1 MAKDIRIIGYTSPD
15 YVKLVLDVVEE
26 SYDILSNTSLLR
38 WTLKLMNHSAWA
50 YNYSADAKAEV
61 EIDGD
66 RVHSDYH
73 AFNTRNGA
81 VLLASGTK
89 TVTHD
94 DNGSRTIVV
103 WARMLDISTFGDIG
117 WFKGEFKLTDIPR
130 SSRISSVEGN
140 TLGSPVT
147 VNLER
152 YSNSYTH
159 QVWWKAFGGDWVDLG
174 NMNGT
179 SVTFTPDLNLANKI
193 PNSTSGEL
201 AVTVRTFNGNNKI
214 GNDYEGKYT
223 LNIPANG
230 KPTINDLVLSETNPK
245 LADVS
250 TNNTFVQ
257 ILSVAKINFNVTPY
271 LGSTIKSY
279 YAEVVGYKNT
289 ISTDGAKLNF
299 FSANGKYTIRGHV
312 TDSRGVRSEI
322 FEKVINVVP
331 YFLPTVTI
339 QTLRSGS
346 RNDTIT
352 VVRNIQIA
360 PVIIDGVRKNSL
372 SMIFKTKKTLDS
384 DNTWTKN
391 AGGELTNVG
400 VENLTNSSVNLTG
413 TFSPEFAWDVQAIV
427 RDRFSDSI
435 QPDGVRYNSTAPSE
449 AVILNYTPEGVGV
462 MKIREKGALDIGGDI
477 YSNGKLV
484 PTVQLAKPDG
494 RTLAITGDANKLIV
508 GGLYATNN
516 VTNLPQNAQRNG
528 YLWIINHHN
537 LTNYL
542 VQYYTPHDKDE
553 LWIRRM
559 YNGTW
564 NSWQKFAIDPRETK
578 VATKWVNI
586 SLWNGW
592 HANEGEEVQV
602 SKHGNLVTM
611 RGTARDGK
619 SVAWG
624 AQIGYLPDGFRPER
638 MTYIQAINDSYGN
651 ASIVFKP
658 DGVIEVRRNVDNW
671 LGFDGIVFT
680 V

>member
-1 MAKDIRIIGYTSPD
+1 MVQVVGYTSPN

-38 WTLKLMNHSAWA
+38 WTLKLMNASAWA
-50 YNYSADAKAEV
+50 FNYDADAKAEV
-61 EIDGD
+61 EIDGET
-66 RVHSDYH
+66 VHSGYH
-73 AFNTRNGA
+73 AFDTRNGA

-94 DNGSRTIVV
+94 DNGSKTIVV
-103 WARMLDISTFGDIG
+103 WARMLDISTLGDIG
-117 WFKGEFKLTDIPR
+117 WKKGELKLTDIPR
-130 SSRISSVEGN
+130 SSRIKSVEGN
-140 TLGSPVT
+140 TLGSTIT
-147 VNLER
+147 VNLEK
-152 YSNSYTH
+152 YSNSYHH
-159 QVWWKAFGGDWVDLG
+159 QVWWKAFGGDWIDLG
-174 NMNGT
+174 TTNGT
-179 SVTFTPDLNLANKI
+179 TVTFTPDLNLAEKI

-201 AVTVRTFNGNNKI
+201 AISVRTYYGSKHI
-214 GNDYEGKYT
+214 GDVEGKYT
-223 LNIPANG
+223 LSIPANG
-230 KPTINDLVLSETNPK
+230 KPTINDLILTETNPK

-257 ILSVAKINFNVTPY
+257 ILSVAKVNFGVTPY

-279 YAEVVGYKNT
+279 YAEVVGYNNT

-312 TDSRGVRSEI
+312 TDSRGIRSDI
-322 FEKVINVVP
+322 FEKVITVVP
-331 YFLPTVTI
+331 YFLPTVTV
-339 QTLRSGS
+339 QALRSGS

-352 VVRNIQIA
+352 LVRNIRIA

-372 SMIFKTKKTLDS
+372 SMIFRTKKTLES
-384 DNTWTKN
+384 DNNWTKN

-413 TFSPEFAWDVQAIV
+413 NFSPEFAWDIQAVV

-435 QPDGVRYNSTAPSE
+435 QPDGVRYNTTAPSE
-449 AVILNYTPEGVGV
+449 AVILNYTPEGIGV
-462 MKIREKGALDIGGDI
+462 MKIREKGALDVGGDI

-508 GGLYATNN
+508 GGMYATNN
-516 VTNLPQNAQRNG
+516 VTNLPQGAQRNG

-559 YNGTW
+559 YNSTW
-564 NSWQKFAIDPRETK
+564 NNWRKFAVDPGETK
-578 VATKWVNI
+578 VETKWVNI
-586 SLWNGW
+586 SIWNGW
-592 HANEGEEVQV
+592 KSNSGEEVQV

-611 RGTARDGK
+611 RGIARNGPA
-619 SVAWG
+619 SWG
-624 AQIGYLPDGFRPER
+624 AQVGYLPAGFRPSRDMYLNALNEK
-638 MTYIQAINDSYGN
+638 YGRT
-651 ASIVFKP
+651 VLFFKT
-658 DGVIEVRRNVDNW
+658 DGVIEVRDNATGPW
-671 LGFDGIVFT
+671 MGFDGIIFPV
-680 V
+680 

>member
-1 MAKDIRIIGYTSPD
+1 MVQVVGYASPN

-38 WTLKLMNHSAWA
+38 WTLQLMNASAWA
-50 YNYSADAKAEV
+50 FNYDADAKAEV
-61 EIDGD
+61 EIDGET
-66 RVHSDYH
+66 VHSGYH
-73 AFNTRNGA
+73 AFDTRNGA

-94 DNGSRTIVV
+94 DDGSKTIVV

-117 WFKGEFKLTDIPR
+117 WKKGELKLTDIPR
-130 SSRISSVEGN
+130 SSRIKSVEGN
-140 TLGSPVT
+140 TLGSTIT

-152 YSNSYTH
+152 YSNSYHH
-159 QVWWKAFGGDWVDLG
+159 QVWWKAFGGDWIDLG
-174 NMNGT
+174 TTNGT
-179 SVTFTPDLNLANKI
+179 TVTFTPDLNLAEKI

-201 AVTVRTFNGNNKI
+201 AISVRTYYGSKRI
-214 GNDYEGKYT
+214 GDVEGKYT
-223 LNIPANG
+223 LSIPANG
-230 KPTINDLVLSETNPK
+230 KPTINDLILTETNPK

-257 ILSVAKINFNVTPY
+257 TLSVAKVSFGVTPY

-279 YAEVVGYKNT
+279 YAEVVGYNNT

-299 FSANGKYTIRGHV
+299 FSTNGKYTIRGHV
-312 TDSRGVRSEI
+312 TDSRGIRSEI
-322 FEKVINVVP
+322 FEKVITVVP
-331 YFLPTVTI
+331 YFLPTVTV
-339 QTLRSGS
+339 QALRSGS

-352 VVRNIQIA
+352 VVRNIRIA

-372 SMIFKTKKTLDS
+372 SMIFRTKKTLES

-391 AGGELTNVG
+391 TGGELTNVG

-413 TFSPEFAWDVQAIV
+413 TFSPEFAWDIQAVV
-427 RDRFSDSI
+427 RDRFSDNI
-435 QPDGVRYNSTAPSE
+435 QPDGVRYNTTAPSE
-449 AVILNYTPEGVGV
+449 AVILNYTPEGIGV
-462 MKIREKGALDIGGDI
+462 MKIREKGALDVGGDI

-508 GGLYATNN
+508 GGMYATNN
-516 VTNLPQNAQRNG
+516 VTNLPQGAQRNG

-564 NSWQKFAIDPRETK
+564 NAWQKFAVDPGETK

-592 HANEGEEVQV
+592 HTNEGEEVQV

-611 RGTARDGK
+611 RGISKGGPV
-619 SVAWG
+619 SWG
-624 AQIGYLPDGFRPER
+624 AQLGCLPAGFRPSR
-638 MTYIQAINDSYGN
+638 NTYITVINDDYTRGTLL
-651 ASIVFKP
+651 AKP
-658 DGVIEVRRNVDNW
+658 DGVIEARNNLTSSW
-671 LGFDGIVFT
+671 ITFDTITFST
-680 V
+680 

>member
-1 MAKDIRIIGYTSPD
+1 MVQVVGYTSPN

-26 SYDILSNTSLLR
+26 SYDILSNTSILR
-38 WTLKLMNHSAWA
+38 WTLKLMNASAWA
-50 YNYSADAKAEV
+50 FNYDADAKAEV
-61 EIDGD
+61 EIDGET
-66 RVHSDYH
+66 VHSGYH
-73 AFNTRNGA
+73 AFDTRNGA

-94 DNGSRTIVV
+94 DNGSKTIVV
-103 WARMLDISTFGDIG
+103 WARMLDVSSLGDIG
-117 WFKGEFKLTDIPR
+117 WKKGELKLTDIPR
-130 SSRISSVEGN
+130 SSRIKSVEGN
-140 TLGSPVT
+140 TLGSTIT

-174 NMNGT
+174 NVNGT

-201 AVTVRTFNGNNKI
+201 AISVRTFNGNNKI

-223 LNIPANG
+223 LSIPANG
-230 KPTINDLVLSETNPK
+230 KPVINDLILSETNPK

-257 ILSVAKINFNVTPY
+257 ILSVAKVNFGVTPY

-279 YAEVVGYKNT
+279 YAEVVGYNNT

-299 FSANGKYTIRGHV
+299 FSTNGKYTIRGHV
-312 TDSRGVRSEI
+312 TDSRGIRSDT
-322 FEKVINVVP
+322 FEKVITVVP

-339 QTLRSGS
+339 QALRSGS

-352 VVRNIQIA
+352 LVRNIRIA

-372 SMIFKTKKTLDS
+372 SMIFRTKKTLES

-391 AGGELTNVG
+391 TGGELTNVG

-413 TFSPEFAWDVQAIV
+413 TFSPEFAWDIQAVV

-435 QPDGVRYNSTAPSE
+435 QPDGVRYNTTAPSE
-449 AVILNYTPEGVGV
+449 AVILNYTPEGIGV
-462 MKIREKGALDIGGDI
+462 MKIREKGALDVGGDI

-484 PTVQLAKPDG
+484 STVQLAKPDG

-508 GGLYATNN
+508 GGMYATNN
-516 VTNLPQNAQRNG
+516 VTNLPQGAQRNG

-564 NSWQKFAIDPRETK
+564 NAWQKFAIDPGETK
-578 VATKWVNI
+578 VTTKWVNI

-611 RGTARDGK
+611 RGIARDGK

-624 AQIGYLPDGFRPER
+624 SQIGYLPVGFRPER
-638 MTYIQAINDSYGN
+638 ITYIQAINDSYGN

-658 DGVIEVRRNVDNW
+658 DGVIEVRKNVDNW

>member
-1 MAKDIRIIGYTSPD
+1 MVQVVGYTSPD

-38 WTLKLMNHSAWA
+38 WTLKLMNASAWA
-50 YNYSADAKAEV
+50 FNYDADSKAEV
-61 EIDGD
+61 EIDGET
-66 RVHSDYH
+66 VHSGYH
-73 AFNTRNGA
+73 AFDTRNGA

-94 DNGSRTIVV
+94 DNGSKTIVV
-103 WARMLDISTFGDIG
+103 WARMLDVSLFGDIG
-117 WFKGEFKLTDIPR
+117 WKKGELKLTDIPR
-130 SSRISSVEGN
+130 SSRIESVEGN
-140 TLGSPVT
+140 TLGSTVT

-159 QVWWKAFGGDWVDLG
+159 QVWWKAFGGDWIDLG
-174 NMNGT
+174 NVNGT
-179 SVTFTPDLNLANKI
+179 TVTFTPDLNLANKI

-201 AVTVRTFNGNNKI
+201 AIFVRTFNGNNKI

-223 LNIPANG
+223 LSIPANG
-230 KPTINDLVLSETNPK
+230 KPIINDLILSETNPK

-257 ILSVAKINFNVTPY
+257 ILSVAKVNFRVTPY

-279 YAEVVGYKNT
+279 YAEVVGYNNT

-299 FSANGKYTIRGHV
+299 FSTNGKYTIRGHV
-312 TDSRGVRSEI
+312 TDSRGIRSDT
-322 FEKVINVVP
+322 FEKVVTVVP

-339 QTLRSGS
+339 QALRSGS

-352 VVRNIQIA
+352 LVRNIRIA

-372 SMIFKTKKTLDS
+372 SMIFRTKKTLES

-391 AGGELTNVG
+391 TGGELTNVG

-413 TFSPEFAWDVQAIV
+413 TFSPEFAWDIQAVV
-427 RDRFSDSI
+427 RDRFSDNI
-435 QPDGVRYNSTAPSE
+435 QPDGVRYNTTAPSE

-462 MKIREKGALDIGGDI
+462 MKIREKGALDVGGDI

-508 GGLYATNN
+508 GGMYATNN
-516 VTNLPQNAQRNG
+516 VINLPQGAQRNG
-528 YLWIINHHN
+528 
-537 LTNYL
+537 YL

-553 LWIRRM
+553 IWIRRM
-559 YNGTW
+559 YNSTW
-564 NSWQKFAIDPRETK
+564 NAWRKFAIDPGETK
-578 VATKWVNI
+578 VETKWVNI
-586 SLWNGW
+586 SIWNGW
-592 HANEGEEVQV
+592 VSNSGEEVQV

-611 RGTARDGK
+611 RGIARNGPA
-619 SVAWG
+619 SWG
-624 AQIGYLPDGFRPER
+624 AQVGYLPAGFRPSR
-638 MTYIQAINDSYGN
+638 NMYINALNEKYGRT
-651 ASIVFKP
+651 VLFFKT
-658 DGVIEVRRNVDNW
+658 DGVIEVRDNATGPW
-671 LGFDGIVFT
+671 MGFDGIIFPV
-680 V
+680 

>member
-1 MAKDIRIIGYTSPD
+1 MVQVVGYTSPD

-38 WTLKLMNHSAWA
+38 WTLKLMNASAWA

-61 EIDGD
+61 EIDGET
-66 RVHSDYH
+66 VHSGYH
-73 AFNTRNGA
+73 AFDTRNGA

-94 DNGSRTIVV
+94 DNGSKTIVV
-103 WARMLDISTFGDIG
+103 WARMLDISTLGDIG
-117 WFKGEFKLTDIPR
+117 WKKGELKLTDIPR
-130 SSRISSVEGN
+130 SSRIKSVEGN
-140 TLGSPVT
+140 TLGSTIT

-159 QVWWKAFGGDWVDLG
+159 QVWWKAFGGDWIDLG
-174 NMNGT
+174 TTNGT
-179 SVTFTPDLNLANKI
+179 TVTFTPDLNLAEKI

-201 AVTVRTFNGNNKI
+201 AIYVRTYYGSKHI
-214 GNDYEGKYT
+214 GDVEGKYT
-223 LNIPANG
+223 LSIPANG
-230 KPTINDLVLSETNPK
+230 KPTINDLILTETNPK

-257 ILSVAKINFNVTPY
+257 ILSVAKVNFGVTPY

-279 YAEVVGYKNT
+279 YAEVVGYNNT

-312 TDSRGVRSEI
+312 TDSRGIRSDT
-322 FEKVINVVP
+322 FEKVITVVP
-331 YFLPTVTI
+331 YFLPTVTV
-339 QTLRSGS
+339 QALRSGS

-352 VVRNIQIA
+352 LVRNIRIA

-372 SMIFKTKKTLDS
+372 SMIFRTKKTLES
-384 DNTWTKN
+384 DNNWTKN

-413 TFSPEFAWDVQAIV
+413 NFSPEFAWDIQAVV

-435 QPDGVRYNSTAPSE
+435 QPDGVRYNTTAPSE
-449 AVILNYTPEGVGV
+449 AVILNYTPEGIGV
-462 MKIREKGALDIGGDI
+462 MKIREKGALDVGGDI

-516 VTNLPQNAQRNG
+516 VTNLPQGAQRNG

-559 YNGTW
+559 YYGTW
-564 NSWQKFAIDPRETK
+564 NAWRKFAIDPGETK
-578 VATKWVNI
+578 VETKWVNI

-592 HANEGEEVQV
+592 KSDSGEEVQV

-611 RGTARDGK
+611 RGISKGGPV
-619 SVAWG
+619 SWG
-624 AQIGYLPDGFRPER
+624 AQFGHLPAGFRPSR
-638 MTYIQAINDSYGN
+638 NTYITVINDDYTRGTLL
-651 ASIVFKP
+651 AKP
-658 DGVIEVRRNVDNW
+658 DGVIEARDNLTSSW
-671 LGFDGIVFT
+671 ITFDTITFST
-680 V
+680 

>member
-1 MAKDIRIIGYTSPD
+1 MVQVVGYTSPN

-38 WTLKLMNHSAWA
+38 WTLKLMNASAWA
-50 YNYSADAKAEV
+50 FNYDADAKAEV
-61 EIDGD
+61 EIDGET
-66 RVHSDYH
+66 VHSGYH
-73 AFNTRNGA
+73 AFDTRNGA

-94 DNGSRTIVV
+94 DNGSKTIVV
-103 WARMLDISTFGDIG
+103 WARMLDVSSLGDIG
-117 WFKGEFKLTDIPR
+117 WKRGELKLTDIPR
-130 SSRISSVEGN
+130 SSRIKSVEGN
-140 TLGSPVT
+140 TLGSTIT

-152 YSNSYTH
+152 YSNSYHH
-159 QVWWKAFGGDWVDLG
+159 QVWWKAFGGDWIDLG
-174 NMNGT
+174 TTNGT
-179 SVTFTPDLNLANKI
+179 TVTFTPDLNLAEKI

-201 AVTVRTFNGNNKI
+201 AISVRTYYGSKHI
-214 GNDYEGKYT
+214 GDVEGKYT
-223 LNIPANG
+223 LSIPANG
-230 KPTINDLVLSETNPK
+230 KPTINDLILTETNPK

-257 ILSVAKINFNVTPY
+257 ILSVAKVNFGVTPY

-279 YAEVVGYKNT
+279 YAEVVGYNNT

-299 FSANGKYTIRGHV
+299 FSTNGKYTIRGHV
-312 TDSRGVRSEI
+312 TDSRGIRSDT
-322 FEKVINVVP
+322 FEKVITVVP

-339 QTLRSGS
+339 QALRSGS

-352 VVRNIQIA
+352 VVRNIRIA

-372 SMIFKTKKTLDS
+372 SMHFMTKKTLDS
-384 DNTWTKN
+384 NNVWTTNT
-391 AGGELTNVG
+391 GGELTNVG

-413 TFSPEFAWDVQAIV
+413 TFSPEFAWDIQAVV

-435 QPDGVRYNSTAPSE
+435 QPDGVRYNTTAPSE
-449 AVILNYTPEGVGV
+449 AVILNYTPEGIGV
-462 MKIREKGALDIGGDI
+462 MKIREKGALDVGGDI

-508 GGLYATNN
+508 GGMYATNN
-516 VTNLPQNAQRNG
+516 VTNLPQGAQRNG
-528 YLWIINHHN
+528 YLWIVNHHN

-564 NSWQKFAIDPRETK
+564 NSWQKFAIDPGETK
-578 VATKWVNI
+578 VETKWVNI
-586 SLWNGW
+586 SIWNGW
-592 HANEGEEVQV
+592 KSNSGEEVQV

-611 RGTARDGK
+611 RGIARNGPA
-619 SVAWG
+619 SWG
-624 AQIGYLPDGFRPER
+624 AQVGYLPAGFRPSRNMYLNALNEK
-638 MTYIQAINDSYGN
+638 YGRT
-651 ASIVFKP
+651 VLFFKT
-658 DGVIEVRRNVDNW
+658 DGVIEVRDNATGPW
-671 LGFDGIVFT
+671 MGFDGIIFPV
-680 V
+680 

>member
-1 MAKDIRIIGYTSPD
+1 MVQVVGYTSPD

-38 WTLKLMNHSAWA
+38 WTLKLMNASAWA

-61 EIDGD
+61 EIDGET
-66 RVHSDYH
+66 VHSGYH
-73 AFNTRNGA
+73 AFDTRNGA

-94 DNGSRTIVV
+94 DNGSKTIVV
-103 WARMLDISTFGDIG
+103 WARMLDISTLGDIG
-117 WFKGEFKLTDIPR
+117 WKKGELKLTDIPR
-130 SSRISSVEGN
+130 SSRIKSVEGN
-140 TLGSPVT
+140 TLGSTIT

-152 YSNSYTH
+152 YSNSYHH
-159 QVWWKAFGGDWVDLG
+159 QVWWKAFGGDWIDLG
-174 NMNGT
+174 ITNGT
-179 SVTFTPDLNLANKI
+179 TVTFTPDLNLANKI

-201 AVTVRTFNGNNKI
+201 AISVRTYYGSKHI
-214 GNDYEGKYT
+214 GDVEGKYT
-223 LNIPANG
+223 LGIPANG
-230 KPTINDLVLSETNPK
+230 KPTINDLILTETNPK

-257 ILSVAKINFNVTPY
+257 ILSVAKVNFGVTPY

-279 YAEVVGYKNT
+279 YAEVVGYNNT

-312 TDSRGVRSEI
+312 TDSRGIRSDT

-331 YFLPTVTI
+331 YFLPTVTV
-339 QTLRSGS
+339 QALRSGS

-352 VVRNIQIA
+352 LVRNIRIA

-372 SMIFKTKKTLDS
+372 SMHFMTKKTLDS
-384 DNTWTKN
+384 NNTWTKN
-391 AGGELTNVG
+391 TGGELTNVG

-413 TFSPEFAWDVQAIV
+413 NFSPEFAWDIQAVV

-435 QPDGVRYNSTAPSE
+435 QPDGVRYNTTAPSE
-449 AVILNYTPEGVGV
+449 AVILNYTPEGIGV
-462 MKIREKGALDIGGDI
+462 MKIREKGALDVGGDI

-508 GGLYATNN
+508 GGMYATNN
-516 VTNLPQNAQRNG
+516 VTNLPQGAQRNG

-564 NSWQKFAIDPRETK
+564 NAWQKFAVDPGE
-578 VATKWVNI
+578 VNVETKWVKI

-592 HANEGEEVQV
+592 VTNSGEEPQV

-611 RGTARDGK
+611 RGIARNGPA
-619 SVAWG
+619 SWG
-624 AQIGYLPDGFRPER
+624 AQVGYLPAGFRPSR
-638 MTYIQAINDSYGN
+638 NMYINALNEKYGRT
-651 ASIVFKP
+651 VLFFKT
-658 DGVIEVRRNVDNW
+658 DGVIEVRDNATGPW
-671 LGFDGIVFT
+671 MGFDGITFPV
-680 V
+680 

>member
-1 MAKDIRIIGYTSPD
+1 MVQVVGYTSPD

-38 WTLKLMNHSAWA
+38 WTLKLMNASAWA
-50 YNYSADAKAEV
+50 FNYDADAKAEV
-61 EIDGD
+61 EIDGET
-66 RVHSDYH
+66 VHSGYH
-73 AFNTRNGA
+73 AFDTRNGA

-94 DNGSRTIVV
+94 DNGSKTIVV
-103 WARMLDISTFGDIG
+103 WARMLNISTLGDIG
-117 WFKGEFKLTDIPR
+117 WKKGELKLTDIPR
-130 SSRISSVEGN
+130 SSRIKSVEGN
-140 TLGSPVT
+140 TLGSTIT

-152 YSNSYTH
+152 YSNSYHH
-159 QVWWKAFGGDWVDLG
+159 QVWWKAFGGDWIDLG
-174 NMNGT
+174 TTNGT
-179 SVTFTPDLNLANKI
+179 TVTFTPDLNLAEKI

-201 AVTVRTFNGNNKI
+201 AISVRTYYGSKHI
-214 GNDYEGKYT
+214 GDVEGKYT
-223 LNIPANG
+223 LSIPANG
-230 KPTINDLVLSETNPK
+230 KPTINDLILTETNPK

-257 ILSVAKINFNVTPY
+257 VLSVAKVNFGVTPY

-279 YAEVVGYKNT
+279 YAEVVGYNNT

-299 FSANGKYTIRGHV
+299 FSTNGKYTIRGYV
-312 TDSRGVRSEI
+312 TDSRGIRSDA

-331 YFLPTVTI
+331 YFLPTVTV
-339 QTLRSGS
+339 QALRSGS

-352 VVRNIQIA
+352 LVRNIRIA

-372 SMIFKTKKTLDS
+372 SMIFRTKKTLES
-384 DNTWTKN
+384 DNSWTKN
-391 AGGELTNVG
+391 TGGELTNVG

-413 TFSPEFAWDVQAIV
+413 TFSPEFAWDIQAVV

-435 QPDGVRYNSTAPSE
+435 QPDGVRYNTTAPSE
-449 AVILNYTPEGVGV
+449 AVILNYTPEGIGV
-462 MKIREKGALDIGGDI
+462 MKIREKGALDVGGDI

-484 PTVQLAKPDG
+484 PTVQLANPDG

-508 GGLYATNN
+508 GGMYATDN
-516 VTNLPQNAQRNG
+516 VTNLPQGAQRNG

-564 NSWQKFAIDPRETK
+564 NAWQKFAIDPGETK
-578 VATKWVNI
+578 VETKWVNI
-586 SLWNGW
+586 SIWNGW
-592 HANEGEEVQV
+592 KSNSGEEVQV

-611 RGTARDGK
+611 RGIARNGPA
-619 SVAWG
+619 SWG
-624 AQIGYLPDGFRPER
+624 AQVGYLPAGFRPSRNMYLNALNEK
-638 MTYIQAINDSYGN
+638 YGRT
-651 ASIVFKP
+651 VLFFKT
-658 DGVIEVRRNVDNW
+658 DGVIEVRDNATGPW
-671 LGFDGIVFT
+671 MGFDGIIFPV
-680 V
+680 

>member
-1 MAKDIRIIGYTSPD
+1 MVQVVGYTSPN

-38 WTLKLMNHSAWA
+38 WTLKLMNASAWA
-50 YNYSADAKAEV
+50 FNYDADAKAEV
-61 EIDGD
+61 EIDGET
-66 RVHSDYH
+66 VHSGYH
-73 AFNTRNGA
+73 AFDTRNGA

-94 DNGSRTIVV
+94 DNGSKTIVV
-103 WARMLDISTFGDIG
+103 WARMLNISTLGDIG
-117 WFKGEFKLTDIPR
+117 WKKGELKLTDIPR
-130 SSRISSVEGN
+130 SSRIKSVEGN
-140 TLGSPVT
+140 TLGSTIT

-159 QVWWKAFGGDWVDLG
+159 QVWWKAFGGDWIDLG
-174 NMNGT
+174 NVNGT

-201 AVTVRTFNGNNKI
+201 VISVRTFNGNNKI

-223 LNIPANG
+223 LSIPANG
-230 KPTINDLVLSETNPK
+230 KPIINDLILSETNPK

-257 ILSVAKINFNVTPY
+257 ILSVAKVNFGVTPY

-279 YAEVVGYKNT
+279 YAEVVGYNNT

-312 TDSRGVRSEI
+312 TDSRGIRSDT

-331 YFLPTVTI
+331 YFLPTVTV
-339 QTLRSGS
+339 QALRSGS

-352 VVRNIQIA
+352 VIRNIRIA

-372 SMIFKTKKTLDS
+372 SMIFRTKKTLES
-384 DNTWTKN
+384 DNVWTKN
-391 AGGELTNVG
+391 TGGELTNVG

-413 TFSPEFAWDVQAIV
+413 TFSPEFAWDIQAIV

-449 AVILNYTPEGVGV
+449 AVILNYTPEGIGV
-462 MKIREKGALDIGGDI
+462 MKIREKGALDVGGDI

-508 GGLYATNN
+508 GGMYATNN
-516 VTNLPQNAQRNG
+516 VTNLPQGVQRNG

-564 NSWQKFAIDPRETK
+564 NAWQKFAIDPGETK
-578 VATKWVNI
+578 VETKWVNI

-592 HANEGEEVQV
+592 KSDSGEEVQV

-611 RGTARDGK
+611 RGISKGGPV
-619 SVAWG
+619 SWG
-624 AQIGYLPDGFRPER
+624 AQLGYLPAGFRPSR
-638 MTYIQAINDSYGN
+638 NIYITVINDDYTRGTLL
-651 ASIVFKP
+651 AKP
-658 DGVIEVRRNVDNW
+658 DGVIEARNNLTSSW
-671 LGFDGIVFT
+671 ITFDTITFST
-680 V
+680 

>member
-1 MAKDIRIIGYTSPD
+1 MVQVVGYTSPD

-38 WTLKLMNHSAWA
+38 WTLKLMNGSAWA

-61 EIDGD
+61 EIDGET
-66 RVHSDYH
+66 VHSGYH
-73 AFNTRNGA
+73 AFDTRNGA

-94 DNGSRTIVV
+94 DNGSKTIVV
-103 WARMLDISTFGDIG
+103 WARMLDVSSLGDIG
-117 WFKGEFKLTDIPR
+117 WKKGELKLTDIPR
-130 SSRISSVEGN
+130 SSRIKSVEGN
-140 TLGSPVT
+140 TLGSTIT

-159 QVWWKAFGGDWVDLG
+159 QVWWKAFGGDWIDLG
-174 NMNGT
+174 NVNGT

-201 AVTVRTFNGNNKI
+201 AISVRTFNGNNKI

-223 LNIPANG
+223 LSIPANG
-230 KPTINDLVLSETNPK
+230 KPIINDLILSETNPK

-257 ILSVAKINFNVTPY
+257 ILSVAKVNFGVTPY

-279 YAEVVGYKNT
+279 YAEVVGYNNT
-289 ISTDGAKLNF
+289 IFTDGAKLNF

-312 TDSRGVRSEI
+312 TDSRGIRSDT
-322 FEKVINVVP
+322 FEKVITVVP

-339 QTLRSGS
+339 QALRSGS

-352 VVRNIQIA
+352 VVRNIRIA

-372 SMIFKTKKTLDS
+372 SMHFMTKKTLDS
-384 DNTWTKN
+384 NNVWTKN
-391 AGGELTNVG
+391 TGGELTNVG

-413 TFSPEFAWDVQAIV
+413 NFSPEFAWDIQAVV

-435 QPDGVRYNSTAPSE
+435 QPDGVRYNTTAPSE

-462 MKIREKGALDIGGDI
+462 MKIREKGALDVGGDI

-508 GGLYATNN
+508 GGMYATNN
-516 VTNLPQNAQRNG
+516 VTNLPQGVQRNG

-564 NSWQKFAIDPRETK
+564 NAWQKFAVDPGETK
-578 VATKWVNI
+578 VTTKWVNI

-592 HANEGEEVQV
+592 VTNAGEEVQV

-611 RGTARDGK
+611 RGVARNGPK
-619 SVAWG
+619 SWG
-624 AQIGYLPDGFRPER
+624 AQIGYLPAGFRPER
-638 MTYIQAINDSYGN
+638 ITYIQAINNDYGN
-651 ASIVFKP
+651 ASVVFKP
-658 DGVIEVRRNVDNW
+658 DGVIEARKNLDSW